1 MKGKIQSVLWMIIA
15 LVFLSACQQQKEASQ
30 TVVPQP
36 GTTVEIEN
44 LGRTVVLTEAPKRAV
59 SVNQH
64 VTEIMLALGLEDL
77 MVGTAYLDDEILPEL
92 QDAYKKVP
100 VLAEQYPSQEVL
112 IAAEPDFVYA
122 GWKSA
127 FQAEALGSI
136 EELEK
141 LGIGSYL
148 HESSSIVGPTM
159 DDVIADIANI
169 GKIFQVED
177 RAEALISEIKSRMGV
192 VEAKVGD
199 ISSPVEVFVYDSGDK
214 EPKTAAQNF
223 LNHLIQLAG
232 GHNIFGDI
240 EKGWPSVSWEEV
252 VNRKPEVIVIID
264 YGSQTAEQKKAFLLQ
279 HPALQDVP
287 AIVQQRFVIVPLSA
301 AAEGIRG
308 AEALEELAKGFYPE
322 KFE

>member
-1 MKGKIQSVLWMIIA
+1 MRGDPKEVKRKFHGILLIMIA
-15 LVFLSACQQQKEASQ
+15 LIFMSACQQPKEAA
-30 TVVPQP
+30 VHQP
-36 GTTVEIEN
+36 SENVEYK
-44 LGRTVVLTEAPKRAV
+44 EAPKRAV

-64 VTEIMLALGLEDL
+64 VTEIMLALGLEDS

-92 QDAYKKVP
+92 QEAYEKVP

-112 IAAEPDFVYA
+112 LAAEPDFVYA

-127 FQAEALGSI
+127 FQEEALGSI
-136 EELEK
+136 EALEK
-141 LGIGSYL
+141 LGIRSYL
-148 HESSSIVGPTM
+148 HESSNKVGPTM
-159 DDVIADIANI
+159 DDVLADIENI
-169 GKIFQVED
+169 GKIFRVED
-177 RAEALISEIKSRMGV
+177 RAETLISDMRSRMGE

-199 ISSPVEVFVYDSGDK
+199 IASPVEVFVYDSGDK

-223 LNHLIQLAG
+223 LNHLIELAG
-232 GHNIFGDI
+232 GHNIFGEI
-240 EKGWPSVSWEEV
+240 EKGWPRVSWEEV
-252 VNRKPEVIVIID
+252 VSRKPEVVVIID
-264 YGSQTAEQKKAFLLQ
+264 YGSQTVEQKKSFLLQ

-287 AIVQQRFVIVPLSA
+287 AIIEQRFVVVPLSA